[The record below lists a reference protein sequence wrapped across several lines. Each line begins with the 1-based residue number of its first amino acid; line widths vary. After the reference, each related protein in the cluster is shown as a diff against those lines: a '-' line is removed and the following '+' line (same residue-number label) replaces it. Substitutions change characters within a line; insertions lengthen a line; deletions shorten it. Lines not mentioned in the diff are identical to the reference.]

1 MTSLTPM
8 PGKLILRHL
17 TNDELADS
25 VGEQSIIII
34 PDTVKDRQ
42 KVGQGIVVSV
52 GEGVR
57 EPALLPGVRVM
68 YDRFRTA
75 SFKFEDETYYSVW
88 EDDIKALI

>member
-1 MTSLTPM
+1 MISLTPM

-17 TNDELADS
+17 TDEELADNIA
-25 VGEQSIIII
+25 EDSIIII

-52 GEGVR
+52 GEGVW

-68 YDRFRTA
+68 YDRFRTVP
-75 SFKFEDETYYSVW
+75 FEFEDETFYSVW
-88 EDDIKALI
+88 EEDIKALI